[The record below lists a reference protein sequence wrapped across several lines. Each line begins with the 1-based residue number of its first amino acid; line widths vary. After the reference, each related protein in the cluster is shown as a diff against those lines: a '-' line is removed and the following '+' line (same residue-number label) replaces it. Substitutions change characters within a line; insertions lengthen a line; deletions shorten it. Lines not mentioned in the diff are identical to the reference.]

1 MNYHLGINKL
11 QLNLEEQDALP
22 DKGEK
27 PELSIVIP
35 AFNEEGNI
43 RPVYLELV
51 KVLESLNMTWEI
63 IFVDDG
69 SKDRTWIEV
78 TSLHGSDERVLG
90 IRLSRNFGHQYALFS
105 GLCRATGE
113 AVISMDADLQHP
125 PQTIPRLVEE
135 WKKGNKVVNT
145 IRRDPSDF
153 SVMKKFTAKVYYKIF
168 SLLSGVK
175 LEMGMA
181 DFRLLDRQALNS
193 VLQFSEEGLFL
204 RGLVQWIGYESST
217 VEYQSNSRFSGASKY
232 TFRKMVRF
240 AWNGITSF
248 SLIPLRLAIF
258 VGIATSVG
266 AFGFLTHVV
275 YARFFLPNIVPG
287 WATTV
292 GIVSLLFGILFI
304 LLGIVGEYIGR
315 VLIETRGRPRFLVN
329 QEVGIK
335 SYSMAQNREN
345 DPTEKAARHEN

>member
-69 SKDRTWIEV
+69 SKDRTWLEV
-78 TSLHGSDERVLG
+78 TSLHGSDDRVLG

-113 AVISMDADLQHP
+113 AVITMDADLQHP

-168 SLLSGVK
+168 SLLSGVE

-204 RGLVQWIGYESST
+204 RGLVQWIGYENSR
-217 VEYQSNSRFSGASKY
+217 VEYQAENRFSGTTKY
-232 TFRKMVRF
+232 TFRKMVSF
-240 AWNGITSF
+240 ACHGITSF

-266 AFGFLTHVV
+266 AFGFLTYVV
-275 YARFFLPNIVPG
+275 YAKLFLPNIVPG

-292 GIVSLLFGILFI
+292 GIVSFLFGILFI
-304 LLGIVGEYIGR
+304 LLGIIGEYIGR
-315 VLIETRGRPRFLVN
+315 ILNETKARPRFFVS
-329 QEVGIK
+329 QELGLK
-335 SYSMAQNREN
+335 SNDRVQSKEYIPSEYYARREN
-345 DPTEKAARHEN
+345 